1 MLHYIRD
8 RAQGWI
14 AWFIVGLISIPF
26 ALWGVNSYLT
36 GASDVVVA
44 EVNGKEIT
52 QATLQQSVQQYRDQM
67 RNVLGEQFDPAM
79 FEGALVKRNI
89 LDGLIEQQLLREANA
104 SVGQTVSDTAVSDMI
119 RNTPAFQRDGQF
131 DAEYYS
137 MVLARAGYS
146 PAMYEAQLRTD
157 LLAQELSRNIE
168 RSAFISEHTLNR
180 LLALESQQREIA
192 YGVVPVQSYLAQV
205 SIEDQAVR
213 DYYQANQASY
223 TAPEQI
229 KLNYIELD
237 LDTIAAGIEVNDA
250 ELKQFYADNEAQFVG
265 SEQRKASH
273 ILIEGDDEQALQQ
286 IEALAARLAEGEE
299 FSMLAMEASQ
309 DTGSATQGGDLGYFG
324 RDVMDPAFEEAVF
337 ALEKE
342 GDVSEPVKTEF
353 GYHLIKLTGI
363 QRPEVQAFE
372 QVRDDVEKR
381 YRLQQAESR
390 FFDDAE
396 QLANL
401 SFENPDSLDVAAETL
416 GLDIKTTELFT
427 QSGTEVGISSE
438 AKVISAAFSDDVLKS
453 ELNSSVIE
461 LSDTHLVV
469 VHKNKYI
476 PESVLPFESVEPA
489 IRQQLLFD
497 QASQF
502 AREKGE
508 AILAEL
514 KSGASAASLIENW
527 QAAQSYSRD
536 DEGLSVQILQ
546 RAFAMPKP
554 HGDVQ
559 YAGFTADNGNYV
571 LIELKSAEN
580 GDPATVADEEK
591 QAMEQQLTQ
600 MQANAE
606 MQAFIAA
613 LRADADI
620 DIIDKSLR

>member
-79 FEGALVKRNI
+79 FEGVMVKRNI

-104 SVGQTVSDTAVSDMI
+104 YLGQTISDSAVSEMI
-119 RNTPAFQRDGQF
+119 RTTPAFQRDGQF
-131 DAEYYS
+131 DSEYYA

-157 LLAQELSRNIE
+157 LLAQELSRSIE
-168 RSAFISEHTLNR
+168 RSAFVSEHTLNH

-192 YGVVPVQSYLAQV
+192 YGVVPVQNYLTQV
-205 SIEDQAVR
+205 SIDDTDVR
-213 DYYQANQASY
+213 DYYEANQSAY
-223 TAPEQI
+223 TSPEQI
-229 KLNYIELD
+229 KLNFIELN
-237 LDTIAAGIEVNDA
+237 LDTIAAGIDIDETD
-250 ELKQFYADNEAQFVG
+250 LKQFYADNEAQFVG

-273 ILIEGDDEQALQQ
+273 ILIEGDSEQARQQ
-286 IEALAARLAEGEE
+286 IEAIAARLAQGEDFAE
-299 FSMLAMEASQ
+299 LAKETSQ
-309 DTGSATQGGDLGYFG
+309 DTGSAAQGGDLGYFG
-324 RDVMDPAFEEAVF
+324 RDVMDPAFEKAVF
-337 ALEKE
+337 ALAQE
-342 GDVSEPVKTEF
+342 GDVSEPVQTEF

-372 QVRDDVEKR
+372 QVRNEVEKR

-390 FFDDAE
+390 FFDAAE

-401 SFENPDSLDVAAETL
+401 SFENPDSLDVAAEAL
-416 GLDIKTTELFT
+416 ELDIKTTELFT
-427 QSGTEVGISSE
+427 RAGTEAGISSE
-438 AKVISAAFSDDVLKS
+438 AKVISAAFSDDVLKN
-453 ELNSSVIE
+453 ELNSAVIE

-469 VHKNKYI
+469 VHKNKHI
-476 PESVLPFESVEPA
+476 PEAVLPFESVEPA

-514 KSGASAASLIENW
+514 KSGAAAESLVDNW
-527 QAAQSYSRD
+527 QPAQYYSRD
-536 DEGLSVQILQ
+536 DEAVSAQILQ
-546 RAFAMPKP
+546 HAFAMPKP
-554 HGDVQ
+554 QGAPQ

-571 LIELKSAEN
+571 LIELNAAEN
-580 GDPATVADEEK
+580 GDPATVADEDK

-600 MQANAE
+600 MQASAE

-613 LRADADI
+613 LRAEADI
-620 DIIDKSLR
+620 DIVDKSLR

>member
-1 MLHYIRD
+1 
-8 RAQGWI
+8 
-14 AWFIVGLISIPF
+14 
-26 ALWGVNSYLT
+26 
-36 GASDVVVA
+36 
-44 EVNGKEIT
+44 
-52 QATLQQSVQQYRDQM
+52 
-67 RNVLGEQFDPAM
+67 
-79 FEGALVKRNI
+79 
-89 LDGLIEQQLLREANA
+89 
-104 SVGQTVSDTAVSDMI
+104 
-119 RNTPAFQRDGQF
+119 
-131 DAEYYS
+131 
-137 MVLARAGYS
+137 
-146 PAMYEAQLRTD
+146 MYEAQLRTD

-168 RSAFISEHTLNR
+168 RSAFVSEHTLNH

-205 SIEDQAVR
+205 SIEDAAVR
-213 DYYQANQASY
+213 DYYEANQAVY

-229 KLNYIELD
+229 KLNFIELD
-237 LDTIAAGIEVNDA
+237 MESIAAAIEIDET

-286 IEALAARLAEGEE
+286 AEAIAARLAQGED
-299 FSMLAMEASQ
+299 FATLAMETSQ
-309 DTGSATQGGDLGYFG
+309 DTGSAAQGGDLGYFG

-337 ALEKE
+337 ALENE
-342 GDVSEPVKTEF
+342 GDVTEPVKTEF

-363 QRPEVQAFE
+363 QRPDVQAFD
-372 QVRDDVEKR
+372 QVRNDVEKR

-390 FFDDAE
+390 FFDAAE

-401 SFENPDSLDVAAETL
+401 TFENPDSLDVAAEAL
-416 GLDIKTTELFT
+416 SLDIKTTELFT
-427 QSGTEVGISSE
+427 QSGTEAGISSE
-438 AKVISAAFSDDVLKS
+438 AKVISAAFSDDVLKN

-469 VHKNKYI
+469 IHKNKHI

-514 KSGASAASLIENW
+514 KSGAEAESLVDSW
-527 QAAQSYSRD
+527 QPAQLYSRD
-536 DEGLSVQILQ
+536 DDAASAQILQ

-554 HGDVQ
+554 HGEAQ

-571 LIELKSAEN
+571 LIQLIAAEN
-580 GDPATVADEEK
+580 GDAAAVADEDK

-613 LRADADI
+613 LRAEADI

>member
-1 MLHYIRD
+1 
-8 RAQGWI
+8 
-14 AWFIVGLISIPF
+14 
-26 ALWGVNSYLT
+26 
-36 GASDVVVA
+36 
-44 EVNGKEIT
+44 
-52 QATLQQSVQQYRDQM
+52 
-67 RNVLGEQFDPAM
+67 
-79 FEGALVKRNI
+79 
-89 LDGLIEQQLLREANA
+89 
-104 SVGQTVSDTAVSDMI
+104 
-119 RNTPAFQRDGQF
+119 
-131 DAEYYS
+131 
-137 MVLARAGYS
+137 
-146 PAMYEAQLRTD
+146 MYEAQLRTD

-168 RSAFISEHTLNR
+168 RSAFVSEHTLNR

-192 YGVVPVQSYLAQV
+192 YGVVPVQNYLTQV
-205 SIEDQAVR
+205 SIDDSAVR
-213 DYYQANQASY
+213 DYYEANLSAY
-223 TAPEQI
+223 TAPEQV
-229 KLNYIELD
+229 KLNFIELN
-237 LDTIAAGIEVNDA
+237 LDTIAATIEIDDT
-250 ELKQFYADNEAQFVG
+250 ELKQFYVDNEAQFVG

-273 ILIEGDDEQALQQ
+273 ILIEGNDEQALQQ
-286 IEALAARLAEGEE
+286 IEAIAARLAQGEDFAE
-299 FSMLAMEASQ
+299 LAKETSQ

-337 ALEKE
+337 ALTQE
-342 GDVSEPVKTEF
+342 GDVTEPVQTEF

-372 QVRDDVEKR
+372 QVRSDVEKR

-390 FFDDAE
+390 FFDAAE

-401 SFENPDSLDVAAETL
+401 SFENPDSLDVAAEAL
-416 GLDIKTTELFT
+416 DLDIKTTELFT
-427 QSGTEVGISSE
+427 QSGTEAGISSE
-438 AKVISAAFSDDVLKS
+438 PKVISAAFSDDVLKN

-469 VHKNKYI
+469 VHKNKHI

-514 KSGASAASLIENW
+514 KSGRAAESLVENW
-527 QAAQSYSRD
+527 QSAQLYTRD
-536 DEGLSVQILQ
+536 DEALSAQILQ

-554 HGDVQ
+554 Q
-559 YAGFTADNGNYV
+559 SQAQFAGFTADNGNYV
-571 LIELKSAEN
+571 LIQLITVEN
-580 GDPATVADEEK
+580 GDVASVADEDK

-606 MQAFIAA
+606 MQAFIEA
-613 LRADADI
+613 LRAEADI

>member
-1 MLHYIRD
+1 
-8 RAQGWI
+8 
-14 AWFIVGLISIPF
+14 
-26 ALWGVNSYLT
+26 
-36 GASDVVVA
+36 
-44 EVNGKEIT
+44 
-52 QATLQQSVQQYRDQM
+52 
-67 RNVLGEQFDPAM
+67 
-79 FEGALVKRNI
+79 
-89 LDGLIEQQLLREANA
+89 
-104 SVGQTVSDTAVSDMI
+104 
-119 RNTPAFQRDGQF
+119 
-131 DAEYYS
+131 

-168 RSAFISEHTLNR
+168 RSAFVSEHTLNR

-192 YGVVPVQSYLAQV
+192 YGVVPIQRYLDQV
-205 SIEDQAVR
+205 SIDDAAVR
-213 DYYQANQASY
+213 DYYEANQSAY

-229 KLNYIELD
+229 KLNFIELD
-237 LDTIAAGIEVNDA
+237 LDTIAAGIEIDET

-273 ILIEGDDEQALQQ
+273 ILIEGDDEQSLQQ
-286 IEALAARLAEGEE
+286 IQTIAARLAQGEDFAE
-299 FSMLAMEASQ
+299 VAKETSQ
-309 DTGSATQGGDLGYFG
+309 DTGSAAQGGDLGYFG

-337 ALEKE
+337 ALENE
-342 GDVSEPVKTEF
+342 GDVTEPVQTEF

-372 QVRDDVEKR
+372 LVRNDVEKR

-390 FFDDAE
+390 FFDAAE

-401 SFENPDSLDVAAETL
+401 SFENPDSLDVAAEAL
-416 GLDIKTTELFT
+416 DLDIKTTELFT
-427 QSGTEVGISSE
+427 QSGTEAGISSE
-438 AKVISAAFSDDVLKS
+438 AKVISAAFSDDVLKN

-476 PESVLPFESVEPA
+476 PETVLPFESVEPA

-514 KSGASAASLIENW
+514 KSGAEAESLVENW
-527 QAAQSYSRD
+527 QSAQSYSRD
-536 DEGLSVQILQ
+536 DEALSAQILQ

-554 HGDVQ
+554 QGEAQ

-571 LIELKSAEN
+571 LIELNAAEN
-580 GDPATVADEEK
+580 GDPATVADEDK

-613 LRADADI
+613 LRAEADI
-620 DIIDKSLR
+620 DIIDNSLR